1 MKKLLDI
8 FEGSLSRENPLRQF
22 AWISDPQKPIRGID
36 TIHGKFTEE
45 GTLRLSFDTGIRTET
60 QAVAQSLINRGSK
73 CDRPCQFGFGAQYA
87 FYHYLN
93 FFASHAKFRFE
104 HDDVF
109 GSGYNLTSDFHIFF
123 PKRSFWLEI
132 KSVPPTYSNC
142 HYYAPM
148 WNTYPDYA
156 TVIRCLDEEMQN
168 YEVYGYCTGED
179 VQKVIPKPAYKNV
192 YHEMPTTRAF
202 FRPYSE
208 FHTKILKLPLLERFD
223 NEHYTQEETEKTEE

>member
-8 FEGSLSRENPLRQF
+8 FLGSVSTPNPLKRFKWQSEP
-22 AWISDPQKPIRGID
+22 IKPSDVHP
-36 TIHGKFTEE
+36 IHGDFAED
-45 GTLRLSFDTGIRTET
+45 GVLRLSFDNGIRTEIE
-60 QAVAQSLINRGSK
+60 AVSIALKNRNYPCK
-73 CDRPCQFGFGAQYA
+73 RPCMFGFGAQYA

-93 FFASHAKFRFE
+93 YFASRAKFRFE

-123 PKRSFWLEI
+123 PNRSFWLEI

-148 WNTYPDYA
+148 YGTYPDYA

-168 YEVYGYCTGED
+168 YEVYGYCTGEE
-179 VQKVIPKPAYKNV
+179 VQKVPSKPAYQNV
-192 YHEMPTTRAF
+192 YHEMPTTREYF
-202 FRPYSE
+202 KPYSD
-208 FHTKILKLPLLERFD
+208 FHKTILKLPMVERFD
-223 NEHYTQEETEKTEE
+223 NEHYV